1 MTTTA
6 EKPITTNQE
15 GTRKSLQVIIE
26 NCEFAK
32 HFHYFLTLELEGDN
46 VKRRTDISAQVTNPV
61 FSTNKF
67 YVLINEAQ
75 LTKGASIIIRT
86 FVIT

>member
-1 MTTTA
+1 MQ
-6 EKPITTNQE
+6 I
-15 GTRKSLQVIIE
+15 IIE

-32 HFHYFLTLELEGDN
+32 HFHYFLTLELEGDH

-67 YVLINEAQ
+67 YIPVDEAKLSRAATLII
-75 LTKGASIIIRT
+75 KT
-86 FVIT
+86 FVITQRID